1 MLSPTR
7 IHSLSLPQQGPTEH
21 ASIGGGWFKPSP
33 SNVGAFSAVCWMFG
47 RRLQQHLAVP
57 VGLVQN
63 CVGGTAVERWS
74 RARHASAN
82 ITTIFVAPHIDLSVP
97 AENSCFRVTHMHT
110 PQHGVTHMH
119 TPQHGVTQVVER
131 SSRQVRSAPCRTAC
145 QVQRRYITPRGCVQF
160 RRG

>member
-1 MLSPTR
+1 MHTHETKIHRPTGMARLRSEGAFTHTLSPTR
-7 IHSLSLPQQGPTEH
+7 IHSLSLPKQGPTEH

-97 AENSCFRVTHMHT
+97 AENSCFRVTETVAHMHT
-110 PQHGVTHMH
+110 PQHGVTYMH
-119 TPQHGVTQVVER
+119 TTN
-131 SSRQVRSAPCRTAC
+131 T
-145 QVQRRYITPRGCVQF
+145 
-160 RRG
+160 